1 MIDKAQRA
9 NRRGELD
16 AEIDSRYIQIANE
29 FALLVAARI
38 NQLGTP
44 HKYIV
49 ALFDELGIS
58 ASLGQRPLV
67 FRFFTHFQ
75 HEKNVVV

>member
-1 MIDKAQRA
+1 MIDKAQGA

-16 AEIDSRYIQIANE
+16 AEIDSRYVQIANE

-38 NQLGTP
+38 KSARYP

-49 ALFDELGIS
+49 ALFFEDAFLELGIS
-58 ASLGQRPLV
+58 ASLGQ
-67 FRFFTHFQ
+67 
-75 HEKNVVV
+75 